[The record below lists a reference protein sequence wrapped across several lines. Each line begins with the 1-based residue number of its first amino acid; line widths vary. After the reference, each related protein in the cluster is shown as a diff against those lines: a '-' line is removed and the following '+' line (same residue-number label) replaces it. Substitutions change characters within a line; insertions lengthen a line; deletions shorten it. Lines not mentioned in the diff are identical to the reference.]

1 MAKSAKRGRA
11 KGRKGGTKK
20 SKSTTTTSSIIT
32 PPKSRYLP
40 DGRDPRL
47 YRRNLEPSDN
57 LETISDVP
65 KKMSR
70 KFKLKPTRA
79 TVEFIEVSKTP
90 TPEELSYIPK
100 IKRGKKIKS
109 KKKRKKIKENIE
121 FIIVED
127 F

>member
-1 MAKSAKRGRA
+1 MSKTLKRGKRR
-11 KGRKGGTKK
+11 GRKGGTKK
-20 SKSTTTTSSIIT
+20 SKSTTTSSIIT
-32 PPKSRYLP
+32 PPKPRYLS

-47 YRRNLEPSDN
+47 YRRNLEPSEN

-70 KFKLKPTRA
+70 KFKLKPTRAA

-100 IKRGKKIKS
+100 IKRSKKIKS
-109 KKKRKKIKENIE
+109 KKKRKKNKENIE